1 MSHLPPIP
9 RASRSTH
16 GPGDK
21 GATRDPDLQHADNGV
36 NPDKRG
42 QQANTNINTHHQGYQ
57 QDR

>member
-9 RASRSTH
+9 RASRSNK
-16 GPGDK
+16 GPADN

>member
-1 MSHLPPIP
+1 MSHLPPVP
-9 RASRSTH
+9 RANRSNK
-16 GPGDK
+16 GPGAR
-21 GATRDPDLQHADNGV
+21 GTTRDPDPNHADNGV